1 MSLFIQPRPQ
11 LSAGQ
16 IRAINR
22 QNNQNALAAQ
32 GLTGDALTQAL
43 NAKMAVFDAN
53 VAAAAPAGTN
63 AEASVSSISPV
74 SAIPG
79 ISDTTVYLLGAAAL
93 ALLFLGFK

>member
-43 NAKMAVFDAN
+43 DVKMSVYDAN
-53 VAAAAPAGTN
+53 VAAASPAGTN
-63 AEASVSSISPV
+63 AETSISPV